1 MKKLIFLITFGVILV
16 ALFLSRNYHT
26 LDSTDKLMEVLPAEK
41 QENTNTGSSDQNVKE
56 IVKKPVDLKSV
67 DESDPSIHQKGSDL
81 SQEKDDLL
89 NEEWTD
95 QDSQNDVLTNEHSL
109 QRNPWKTT
117 IDTEIEAK
125 ARGTWIG
132 DPETMDPDELHSAQY
147 NQLLERFGDIPEVH
161 TYMEYMR
168 NAPMTIDEDI
178 AGLEAANHL
187 FPYGSTRRTLA
198 LYKWMK
204 ANGGYNAFEQGIPIK
219 ELQDLGV
226 TVEINETDEGW
237 GYYITTK

>member
-1 MKKLIFLITFGVILV
+1 MKKLIFLIPFIVILV
-16 ALFLSRNYHT
+16 ALYFSTNFHT
-26 LDSTDKLMEVLPAEK
+26 LDSTDKLTELLPVEN
-41 QENTNTGSSDQNVKE
+41 QENTNTRPSDQNVKE
-56 IVKKPVDLKSV
+56 IVKNPGKLKSD
-67 DESDPSIHQKGSDL
+67 DESDSSIHHEGSDL
-81 SQEKDDLL
+81 SKEKDNKAD
-89 NEEWTD
+89 EEWAE

-109 QRNPWKTT
+109 QRNPWHDT
-117 IDTEIEAK
+117 IDAEMDTK
-125 ARGTWIG
+125 ARDTWIG
-132 DPETMDPDELHSAQY
+132 DPETMDPDELHSVQY

-168 NAPMTIDEDI
+168 NPPMTIDEDI

-204 ANGGYNAFEQGIPIK
+204 ANGGYNAFEQGIPIG
-219 ELQDLGV
+219 ELRDLGI
-226 TVEINETDEGW
+226 TVEIDETDEGW